1 MIANSK
7 MGKIEGLF
15 VRDLQ
20 VNVDDRGV
28 LIELMRDDWS
38 DEYLNE
44 IKMLDSMAFI
54 LMYYIKTGEM
64 MDPEVF
70 GIEPPDDTEDDDE

>member
-1 MIANSK
+1 MASFMDFYNSK
-7 MGKIEGLF
+7 NAEIALSE
-15 VRDLQ
+15 
-20 VNVDDRGV
+20 V
-28 LIELMRDDWS
+28 LAAKQ
-38 DEYLNE
+38 EYLNE